1 MDTIKKTIS
10 LKPYTGSTERDY
22 YQPKPV
28 SDEVRTVAEKYA
40 WDFDGLVEGNAVDIV
55 SFINGF
61 YAGQQWKEEKMKE
74 ISAPGEVV
82 KDINNKLAVTAK
94 NINPD
99 GFKFGEKVRV
109 VVIKEEQ

>member
-40 WDFDGLVEGNAVDIV
+40 WDFDGLVEGRQSPKRTSPLQCEPHRSPA
-55 SFINGF
+55 
-61 YAGQQWKEEKMKE
+61 
-74 ISAPGEVV
+74 
-82 KDINNKLAVTAK
+82 
-94 NINPD
+94 
-99 GFKFGEKVRV
+99 
-109 VVIKEEQ
+109 